1 MSTSLSRGVKVE
13 QSTWL
18 INKYEINMQGYLK
31 IGTNFGRFES
41 SETLASL
48 VKTEVELWLV
58 TAWNKNENSP
68 KRYQTGGTGLV
79 AINALIEYYKNL
91 RTNFQYLGQ
100 WCSYIL

>member
-18 INKYEINMQGYLK
+18 INKYEINMQGYLE

-58 TAWNKNENSP
+58 TAWN
-68 KRYQTGGTGLV
+68 
-79 AINALIEYYKNL
+79 
-91 RTNFQYLGQ
+91 
-100 WCSYIL
+100 

>member
-58 TAWNKNENSP
+58 TAWNKNKNSP

-79 AINALIEYYKNL
+79 AINALIKYCKNL
-91 RTNFQYLGQ
+91 RTNF
-100 WCSYIL
+100 